1 MAFAAA
7 GSMIEGGAIERLLA
21 EAFKIIYRQEHVHYN
36 QRRVGF
42 DRLARE
48 ADAAEYPEALAYA
61 RELARQHFILR
72 NESFGYPLNPARVA
86 EIDAGKVTPY
96 TPPRLY

>member
-1 MAFAAA
+1 MAL
-7 GSMIEGGAIERLLA
+7 GHEVIGLERGGDGLDPGLQAKTGTTRE
-21 EAFKIIYRQEHVHYN
+21 
-36 QRRVGF
+36 RRVGF